1 MYNRFCAFV
10 AALAIGINSFG
21 QSINVRDSLLRTAFA
36 CYEQEQY
43 DEAIVLFKQ
52 SLNSFLENNNKKDTH
67 DIAGLYFKIGECYY
81 QVDSL
86 DNALVSYQKA
96 LIHYQESKDS
106 LSLAKCYYNIG
117 EINFDQDDYL
127 DGFEKLQTSASI
139 LKQSGNT
146 NIVEYGNALNLS
158 GGCLYS
164 LGDYYEAISFFEQA
178 IEVFIRTAGDISYQH
193 ANSLNGMGNSY
204 VAIGELKRG
213 FECLNK
219 ALYIRGKVF
228 GLESN
233 KYATSL
239 YGIADYYQF
248 IGDYEKAID
257 CYKKTANIIV
267 KNEGEFHPYYAF
279 SMFGIGQ
286 CYSEISQQEKA
297 LQYYKAAENLIKEIF
312 GPENY
317 RNAVLFMNIA
327 DSYYQQGE
335 IYNALNLYQKAD
347 SLYSKYPEIYPQ
359 EHAWPIEG
367 IGECYG
373 ALADYENA
381 IQYYKLSMTIRENNL
396 GDNHPDYACSLY
408 GLGICYAQIK
418 QYDKAIELL
427 KRAKDIRSRYLM
439 ETNPDY
445 ISCHKALADIYYVQD
460 MLPELAKE
468 VLISSRLTKKLILES
483 FLYLTTG
490 ERENIWKA
498 HSGFFFN
505 RMPKYALK
513 LREYPEVI
521 EELYD
526 DMLFCKG
533 LLLNTSIELKNLIAE
548 NGDEESISL
557 YERIQEKQVLLNRLS
572 DKSSKE
578 LANHEV
584 IAQLKESIDSL
595 ESKLLKKSKAFG
607 DYTTNLSVTWNDVIR
622 QLKRNEIAIE
632 FIEVPISTD
641 TTLYCSLSLKK
652 HNHSPVFTPLF
663 FNYELH
669 SLQQKVIADTGED
682 YKGRTRIHHFNESGY
697 LCRHKT
703 YDGIIYT
710 YPELYKTV
718 WGNLQNEINNCKNI
732 YFSPSGELYQ
742 LAIEYLY
749 NGKHYINETKNYFR
763 LSSTKQILNA
773 QNYKTL
779 HSAVLF
785 GGINYNA
792 SEETVSFYSDNN
804 HNAAKNDN
812 DELVIPSYV
821 SRGGGDYFPD
831 LSGTKIEVQAIGDL
845 LDKHSIE
852 NRLYIGDKGTE
863 SAFKLSDAAPHDLI
877 HVATHGFF
885 WHDQEAS
892 HYSEILGWSSL
903 MPLNNGSLSKEDIE
917 MTRTGLAF
925 SGANN
930 VFKGGAKQQLGID
943 DGILTAKEISTIDF
957 RGANMVVLS
966 ACQTGL
972 GDVSGEGVMGLQRG
986 FKKAGAQTIIMSLW
1000 EVNDDAT
1007 RLLMQEFYNQ
1017 ITKGKTTRQA
1027 LSIAQKKIRKIPEYN
1042 CPYYWGAFIVLD

>member
-1 MYNRFCAFV
+1 MNSRFCAIA
-10 AALAIGINSFG
+10 AALTIWITGFG
-21 QSINVRDSLLRTAFA
+21 QNAFKRDSLSRVAAA
-36 CYEQEQY
+36 CYEQNQY
-43 DEAIVLFKQ
+43 DEAIVFFKQ
-52 SLNSFLENNNKKDTH
+52 SLNSFLENKNNIDTH

-86 DNALVSYQKA
+86 DSALVSYQKA
-96 LIHYQESKDS
+96 LVYYQESKDS
-106 LSLAKCYYNIG
+106 LFLAKCYYNIG
-117 EINFDQDDYL
+117 EIDFEQDDYL
-127 DGFEKLQTSASI
+127 EGFEKLQTSASI

-164 LGDYYEAISFFEQA
+164 LGEFYEAISFFEQA

-204 VAIGELKRG
+204 VAIGEFKKG

-219 ALYIRGKVF
+219 ALYIRGEVF

-239 YGIADYYQF
+239 YGIADYYQI
-248 IGDYEKAID
+248 IGDFEKAID

-267 KNEGEFHPYYAF
+267 KNDGEYHPYYAY
-279 SMFGIGQ
+279 SLFGIGQ
-286 CYSEISQQEKA
+286 CYSEISQQDKA
-297 LQYYKAAENLIKEIF
+297 IQYYNTAENLIKEIF
-312 GPENY
+312 GPENF
-317 RNAVLFMNIA
+317 RNAALFMNIA
-327 DSYYQQGE
+327 DSYYQLGE
-335 IYNALNLYQKAD
+335 TYKALDLYQKAD

-373 ALADYENA
+373 ALADYEKA

-396 GDNHPDYACSLY
+396 GVNHPDYACSLY

-427 KRAKDIRSRYLM
+427 ERAKDIRSRYLL

-468 VLISSRLTKKLILES
+468 VLVSSRLTKKLILDS

-498 HSGFFFN
+498 HSDFFFN

-513 LREYPEVI
+513 LRDYPEAI
-521 EELYD
+521 EELYN

-533 LLLNTSIELKNLIAE
+533 LLLNTSIELKTLIAE

-557 YERIQEKQVLLNRLS
+557 YENIQEKQVLLNRMS
-572 DKSSKE
+572 DNSSEE
-578 LANHEV
+578 LANPEV

-595 ESKLLKKSKAFG
+595 ESDLLRKSKAFG
-607 DYTTNLSVTWNDVIR
+607 DYTTNLSVTWKDVIR

-632 FIEVPISTD
+632 FIEIPISAD

-652 HNHSPVFTPLF
+652 HYHSPVFTPLF
-663 FNYELH
+663 FNYELQ

-682 YKGRTRIHHFNESGY
+682 YNGRTRIHHFNESGY

-710 YPELYKTV
+710 YPDLYKTV
-718 WGNLQNEINNCKNI
+718 WGNLQNEVKNCKNI

-742 LAIEYLY
+742 LAIEYLFD
-749 NGKHYINETKNYFR
+749 GKHYINETKNYFR

-773 QNYKTL
+773 HYFTTS
-779 HSAVLF
+779 HSAALF
-785 GGINYNA
+785 GGITYNA
-792 SEETVSFYSDNN
+792 SEETVSFNSDNN
-804 HNAAKNDN
+804 HTAGEKDN

-831 LSGTKIEVQAIGDL
+831 LSGTKIEVQTIGDL
-845 LDKHSIE
+845 LNKHSIE

-863 SAFKLSDAAPHDLI
+863 SAFKLLESAPHDLI

-885 WHDQEAS
+885 WHDQEAL

-930 VFKGGAKQQLGID
+930 IFKDGSKRQSGID
-943 DGILTAKEISTIDF
+943 DGILTAKEISTLDF
-957 RGANMVVLS
+957 RGANLVVLS

-986 FKKAGAQTIIMSLW
+986 FKKAGTRTIIMSLW

-1017 ITKGKTTRQA
+1017 ITKGITTRRA
-1027 LSIAQKKIRKIPEYN
+1027 LSKAQKKIRKIPEYN